1 VISALIF
8 TPATPGGT
16 TLDGNASRTRL
27 VFAVMRLQARKDSD
41 VRLQNRRVLG
51 STGMVAVA
59 TGAALLLAGCG
70 AGQITQT
77 ATQQPAVNGSYAQ
90 VKTLVLRDAA
100 LEFPPSGQAYAAG
113 SSAALTLRVI
123 NQGPSDDELLSVSSV
138 AADSATVTGSKVIVA
153 GHTLVI
159 GPVDQV
165 EATGDQTAPSAST
178 QATTSSP
185 DTSTSSTDTT
195 SPTSSTSS
203 TSVEPPVTV
212 GEASV
217 LLQGLKQPVWSG
229 QTIKVTFTFRDAGP
243 VTVDLPIAAP
253 VAAAS

>member
-1 VISALIF
+1 
-8 TPATPGGT
+8 
-16 TLDGNASRTRL
+16 
-27 VFAVMRLQARKDSD
+27 

-113 SSAALTLRVI
+113 SSAALTLRVV
-123 NQGPSDDELLSVSSV
+123 NQGRSDDELLSVSSA
-138 AADSATVTGSKVIVA
+138 AADSATVTGSKVVVA

-159 GPVDQV
+159 GPVDQT
-165 EATGDQTAPSAST
+165 EATGDKTAPSAT
-178 QATTSSP
+178 TEATPSSP
-185 DTSTSSTDTT
+185 ETSTSTSSTDTT
-195 SPTSSTSS
+195 SPTSPASSS
-203 TSVEPPVTV
+203 TEAPPSVTV
-212 GEASV
+212 GEATV

-253 VAAAS
+253 AAAAS